1 MFSAHPNNLN
11 YVRYWYNHMVANVV
25 DSNLLQCILDQ
36 ISPEKIEIYNGAYT
50 RKLIAKKVLDSD
62 YGIC

>member
-36 ISPEKIEIYNGAYT
+36 ISPTKVEVYDGAYT
-50 RKLIAKKVLDSD
+50 RKMIAKKVLESS

>member
-1 MFSAHPNNLN
+1 
-11 YVRYWYNHMVANVV
+11 MVANVV

-36 ISPEKIEIYNGAYT
+36 ISPEKIYVNDAIYT
-50 RKLIAKKVLDSD
+50 RKMIAKKVLDSD